1 MSAIQL
7 SGCEFEWFGLGW
19 NYYSLIGVFECIL
32 INCPL
37 DVVWEITSVEFKNKW
52 AIFEQ
57 VSLKSEKM
65 SDNNQIQAKWS
76 RRKPFSRLIQV
87 IDAQVAKTRETF
99 QCGYCGRHS
108 LTILISK
115 SFKLSLVIPLTVYH
129 TEFGRICSWWTNNV
143 WLLFFSLFSFLF
155 LLILYRY
162 LRRNYVLVTSQ
173 QK

>member
-1 MSAIQL
+1 MIWSWMKLLFSNWCFLVYSHQL
-7 SGCEFEWFGLGW
+7 STWC
-19 NYYSLIGVFECIL
+19 CMR
-32 INCPL
+32 
-37 DVVWEITSVEFKNKW
+37 ITSVEFKNKW

-108 LTILISK
+108 LTILISR
-115 SFKLSLVIPLTVYH
+115 SFKLSLVIPPTVYH

-155 LLILYRY
+155 LLILYWY

-173 QK
+173 PK

>member
-1 MSAIQL
+1 
-7 SGCEFEWFGLGW
+7 
-19 NYYSLIGVFECIL
+19 
-32 INCPL
+32 
-37 DVVWEITSVEFKNKW
+37 
-52 AIFEQ
+52 
-57 VSLKSEKM
+57 M

-108 LTILISK
+108 LTILISR

-129 TEFGRICSWWTNNV
+129 TECGRICFWWTNNV

-155 LLILYRY
+155 LLILYWLNSTKIERSPRVR
-162 LRRNYVLVTSQ
+162 LKNKWKKKQWFEWRFLC
-173 QK
+173 K